1 MYTTQILFTFLFDLC
16 FSQLIVVSTI
26 TGHPLRANNIG
37 TLKLIMT
44 NPLPYQSYNNLYLV
58 VCAM

>member
-26 TGHPLRANNIG
+26 TGHPLRANNIYRN
-37 TLKLIMT
+37 TKINKL
-44 NPLPYQSYNNLYLV
+44 
-58 VCAM
+58 